1 MNKMLYMY
9 ILSFL
14 ISSNFSLSIQELQY
28 VFRLETT
35 EILIELMKILMNN
48 QNFRKLFL
56 KVANSKLYQN
66 RMQFQQKIFF
76 QTILKMVFKNLM
88 KIFNQFNLI
97 IN

>member
-66 RMQFQQKIFF
+66 RNAILAKNFF
-76 QTILKMVFKNLM
+76 SNNFKNG
-88 KIFNQFNLI
+88 F
-97 IN
+97 